1 MKALLHMGIFFNHL
15 DTSLHWHKGAISL
28 QGNKTAALHRTSV
41 WKRAS
46 RCWQLYL
53 LLLVPVIYLLIFK
66 YYPMFGVQIA
76 FKDFSATKGIWA
88 SEWVGLKYFKKF
100 FSSYMFARTVTNTIR
115 ISLYGLAVN
124 FPLAILL
131 ALFINSVRSL
141 AFKKTVQLITYVPHF
156 ISTVVLVGM
165 IFQILSP
172 VTGMYGSIYRL
183 FFGEGLPADIL
194 GKPDAFI
201 HLYIWSGVWQ
211 GLGWNTIIY
220 IAALS
225 SVDPELHEAAQID
238 GASRFKRVRHIDLP
252 TILPTASIMLI
263 LNAGSIM
270 SVGFEKIYLMQNDL
284 NLRTSEVIS
293 TYVYK
298 VGMAAGKTDYSYA
311 SAIGLFNSIINCGLL
326 VLVNAVT
333 KRISQ
338 TSLW

>member
-1 MKALLHMGIFFNHL
+1 MNNK
-15 DTSLHWHKGAISL
+15 AIS
-28 QGNKTAALHRTSV
+28 NASASV
-41 WKRAS
+41 AVHKISSWKRVR

-53 LLLVPVIYLLIFK
+53 LLFLPVVYLLIFK

-76 FKDFSATKGIWA
+76 FRDFSPTRGIWG
-88 SEWVGLKYFKKF
+88 SEWVGFENFIKF
-100 FSSYMFARTVTNTIR
+100 FKSYMFERTVVNTIR
-115 ISLYGLAVN
+115 ISLYGLAAN

-131 ALFINSVRSL
+131 ALFINSVRNL
-141 AFKKTVQLITYVPHF
+141 AFKKAVQLITYIPHF

-172 VTGMYGSIYRL
+172 VTGMYGSIYRM
-183 FFGEGLPADIL
+183 FFGEGLPTDIL
-194 GKPDAFI
+194 GKPGAFI
-201 HLYIWSGVWQ
+201 HLYVWSGIWQ
-211 GLGWNTIIY
+211 GLGWSTIIY

-225 SVDPELHEAAQID
+225 SVDPELHEAAEID
-238 GASRFKRVRHIDLP
+238 GASRFKRILHIDLP

-270 SVGFEKIYLMQNDL
+270 SVGFEKIYLMQNNL

-298 VGMAAGKTDYSYA
+298 VGLAAGKSDYSYA
-311 SAIGLFNSIINCGLL
+311 SAIGLFNSVINCGLL
-326 VLVNAVT
+326 VLVNSVT
-333 KRISQ
+333 KRLGE